1 MRTNRAFLVTLVL
14 VMGGFLL
21 SAVPFVIASTRPTT
35 PPEPIVQLTP
45 DRRQAPAPVVD
56 APLAPANPLN
66 YPQDPTSDI
75 PWSAGYSGVSD
86 VQAAFNQAR
95 NQENQQLGT
104 SIPPLTMPTQ
114 AEWDAKTDGE
124 KALWLINRE
133 RVDRGVHPLHGLES
147 NVTGVA
153 QGYAEYLIDNDA
165 FGHSYDVDGDGVVED
180 PWDRL
185 HDDTD
190 IAPPAIVSCHDFL
203 GIAENLAVL
212 WTSRSSVPLPIEQSI
227 YMWMYTDQNCSWGH
241 RHAILW
247 SSYNDNGGP
256 AGREGFLGIGRD
268 GGPHDGW
275 THGEIVV
282 MNVFDPC
289 ASWDYADQ
297 APVAGFTGSPTSG
310 PKALTASF
318 SNTSNGDYDDSLWT
332 LGDGTTET
340 VENPTHT
347 YTTPGL
353 YTVTLTVDGPA
364 GADTITRSRYVTVC
378 HAADVVCDCITDIT
392 DIQAMA
398 DHWRCEPGGG
408 YEAKYDIDADD
419 DIDVVDIMLLATR
432 WGCACGDACYVGP

>member
-1 MRTNRAFLVTLVL
+1 MRTTRTFPLILVFLV
-14 VMGGFLL
+14 GGFLL
-21 SAVPFVIASTRPTT
+21 SGARLVIAGPRRTIPPKPVVQIT
-35 PPEPIVQLTP
+35 PH
-45 DRRQAPAPVVD
+45 RREAPPMAVD
-56 APLAPANPLN
+56 APLAPANALN

-75 PWSAGYSGVSD
+75 PWSAGYSDVSD
-86 VQAAFNQAR
+86 VQTAFNNAR
-95 NQENQQLGT
+95 DEENQQLST

-133 RVDRGVHPLHGLES
+133 RVDRDVHPLHGLES

-165 FGHSYDVDGDGVVED
+165 FGHYSDVDGDGVDEG

-190 IAPPAIVSCHDFL
+190 IAPPAIVACHDFL
-203 GIAENLAVL
+203 GIAENLAGF
-212 WTSRSSVPLPIEQSI
+212 WTSGSSVPLPIERSI
-227 YMWMYTDQNCSWGH
+227 YMWMYTDQNWSWGH

-247 SSYNDNGGP
+247 YPYNDNGGP
-256 AGREGFLGIGRD
+256 ADREGFLGIGRD
-268 GGPHDGW
+268 GGPHNGLP
-275 THGEIVV
+275 HGEIVV

-310 PKALTASF
+310 STALTVSF
-318 SNTSNGDYDDSLWT
+318 TNTSAGDYDDSLWD

-340 VENPTHT
+340 VESPTYT

-353 YTVTLTVDGPA
+353 YTVTLTVDGLA
-364 GADTITRSRYVTVC
+364 GADTITRSSYITAC
-378 HAADVVCDCITDIT
+378 HAADVVCDCITDLA
-392 DIQAMA
+392 DIQAVA
-398 DHWRCEPGGG
+398 DRWRCEPGGC
-408 YEAKYDIDADD
+408 YEARYDVNSDDA
-419 DIDVVDIMLLATR
+419 IDVLDIMLLAAR
-432 WGCACGDACYVGP
+432 WHCACGDACYVGP